1 MTYFTIRFQEDLNRM
16 INRALA
22 GNLTVAQILTILNNT
37 VTNLTGKTMTH
48 SRSIEDPGPTLNP
61 HQPRTG
67 GP

>member
-1 MTYFTIRFQEDLNRM
+1 VSYYTIRFTEDLNRM

-22 GNLTVAQILTILNNT
+22 GNLTVAQILTIMNNQ
-37 VTNLTGKTMTH
+37 VTALTGKTMTH
-48 SRSIEDPGPTLNP
+48 SRSIEDPGPLLNP